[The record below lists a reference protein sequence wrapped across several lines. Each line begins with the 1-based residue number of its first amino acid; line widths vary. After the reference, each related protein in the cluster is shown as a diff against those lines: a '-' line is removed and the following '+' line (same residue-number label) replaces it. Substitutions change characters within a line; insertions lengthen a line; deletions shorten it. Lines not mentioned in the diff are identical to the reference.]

1 MIRDLAN
8 SGAMPV
14 LDRMIRFTAQRQQLI
29 AHNIANLDTPDFR
42 QMDASPASFQAAL
55 RKAVE
60 DRRAGKQAG
69 AESAGM
75 NQLNVRDMK
84 EVRFGRD
91 GSMTLRPGSPSGN
104 VLYHDR
110 NNRDLEGLMQD
121 LAENGVAFRM
131 ATDLMRRENDLLRT
145 AISQRV

>member
-29 AHNIANLDTPDFR
+29 AHNVANLDTPDFR
-42 QMDASPASFQAAL
+42 QVDVSPASFQAAL

-60 DRRAGKQAG
+60 DRREGKARG
-69 AESAGM
+69 AESAGLGS
-75 NQLNVRDMK
+75 LNMRDSK

-91 GSMTLRPGSPSGN
+91 GSMTLRPGTPSGN

-121 LAENGVAFRM
+121 LAENGVAFRL
-131 ATDLMRRENDLLRT
+131 ATDLMRRENEMLRT